1 MKNLQ
6 STTYNLKPTKAFT
19 LVETLVAI
27 AILLLAIGGPLTI
40 AAQSFFAAR
49 FSKDNLTAIYLAQE
63 GIEMFR
69 FRRDTNVLNSEDWLY
84 GLDNCLGDNK
94 CIMVGTNAGATSLCG
109 VECVPLR
116 ISGNDFYAYASS
128 YEVTKFTREINAQE
142 LNENEIVV
150 TSIVKW
156 TNGSVEREV
165 ELKESL
171 FNWR

>member
-1 MKNLQ
+1 M
-6 STTYNLKPTKAFT
+6 
-19 LVETLVAI
+19 ETLVAI

-49 FSKDNLTAIYLAQE
+49 FSKDNLTAVYLAQE

-69 FRRDTNVLNSEDWLY
+69 FRRDSNILNNQDWLH
-84 GLDNCLGDNK
+84 GLDACLGENK
-94 CIMVGTNAGATSLCG
+94 CEMAGTNSTLTRPCTG
-109 VECVPLR
+109 ECTPLR
-116 ISGNDFYAYASS
+116 ISANDFYAYASS

-142 LNENEIVV
+142 LSENEIVV

-156 TNGSVEREV
+156 ANGSVEREV
-165 ELKESL
+165 ELKENL